1 MGDTIIEMS
10 KIRMDFA
17 RNEITGQTLRII
29 DWDFFDQIV
38 APQNGVAPSEETKQ
52 GPNFAELSAKAM
64 SGINKLLQP
73 KQRQAP
79 VPQSYFTNPF
89 QDSQEESVEGS
100 DCEENNL
107 DDLIAGL
114 EADQVAQNEVK
125 ITKSP

>member
-1 MGDTIIEMS
+1 
-10 KIRMDFA
+10 
-17 RNEITGQTLRII
+17 
-29 DWDFFDQIV
+29 
-38 APQNGVAPSEETKQ
+38 
-52 GPNFAELSAKAM
+52 M